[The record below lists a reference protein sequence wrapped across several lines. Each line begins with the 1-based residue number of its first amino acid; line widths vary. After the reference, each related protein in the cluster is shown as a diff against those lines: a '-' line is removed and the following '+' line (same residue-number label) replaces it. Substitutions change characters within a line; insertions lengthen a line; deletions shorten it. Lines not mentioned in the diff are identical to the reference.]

1 MKSII
6 LTTNK
11 NEDNFIDGV
20 KRLANMSM
28 KYYFNESDKGYK
40 KLEEIINNQELWEKE
55 NTTEKIKIEVLVIIH
70 ILILLLISLILYN
83 ILMKKGIKDYQKIN
97 V

>member
-1 MKSII
+1 MKEAY
-6 LTTNK
+6 T
-11 NEDNFIDGV
+11 
-20 KRLANMSM
+20 AP
-28 KYYFNESDKGYK
+28 
-40 KLEEIINNQELWEKE
+40 EIEI
-55 NTTEKIKIEVLVIIH
+55 LVIIH